1 MKYGEDMQI
10 NNQEMITNISNR
22 NTETRCCQTLFSV
35 NCWLAN
41 WSEKVIGEIQFKLQ
55 LLYLAVKN

>member
-1 MKYGEDMQI
+1 MQT

-22 NTETRCCQTLFSV
+22 NTEVHCCQTLFSV

-41 WSEKVIGEIQFKLQ
+41 KSKKVIGEIQFNL
-55 LLYLAVKN
+55 